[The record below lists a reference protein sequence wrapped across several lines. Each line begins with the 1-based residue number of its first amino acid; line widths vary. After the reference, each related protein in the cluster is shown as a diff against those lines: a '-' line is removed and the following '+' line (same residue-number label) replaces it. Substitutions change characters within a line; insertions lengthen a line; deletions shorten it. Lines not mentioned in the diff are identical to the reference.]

1 MSQYINFYIKEKSG
15 KRIPIGSYSRNSILF
30 NHFRDS
36 VTFEKTTL
44 LDNNVLEQIIHSME
58 NKVIEEKQLIS
69 GIQEHIKDICNYNN
83 SASEKDGLILSCR
96 ETIKEL
102 NEYIDEY
109 KYAMGVVRTY
119 YNINDS
125 LKYSE
130 EEEWEGIEA
139 GVEA

>member
-30 NHFRDS
+30 KQCREF
-36 VTFEKTTL
+36 VPFEKTTP
-44 LDNNVLEQIIHSME
+44 LDNNTMEKIICSME
-58 NKVIEEKQLIS
+58 NEVNAEQQLIS
-69 GIQEHIKDICNYNN
+69 SLQEHIKDICNYNN
-83 SASEKDGLILSCR
+83 SASEKDELILSYR
-96 ETIKEL
+96 ENIKEI
-102 NEYIDEY
+102 NKDIDEY
-109 KYAMGVVRTY
+109 KYAIGVIRTY
-119 YNINDS
+119 CDINDS

>member
-36 VTFEKTTL
+36 VPFEKTIL
-44 LDNNVLEQIIHSME
+44 LDNDVLEQIIHSME

-69 GIQEHIKDICNYNN
+69 DIQEHIKDICNYNN

-102 NEYIDEY
+102 NEYINSIS
-109 KYAMGVVRTY
+109 M
-119 YNINDS
+119 
-125 LKYSE
+125 
-130 EEEWEGIEA
+130 
-139 GVEA
+139 

>member
-36 VTFEKTTL
+36 VPFEKTTL
-44 LDNNVLEQIIHSME
+44 LDNNMLEQIIHSME
-58 NKVIEEKQLIS
+58 NKVIEGKQLIS
-69 GIQEHIKDICNYNN
+69 DIQEHIKDICSYNN

-102 NEYIDEY
+102 NEYINEY
-109 KYAMGVVRTY
+109 KYAMGVIRTY
-119 YNINDS
+119 CDINDS

>member
-15 KRIPIGSYSRNSILF
+15 KRIPIGSYSRNSALF

-36 VTFEKTTL
+36 VPFEKTIL
-44 LDNNVLEQIIHSME
+44 LDNDVLEQIIHSME

-69 GIQEHIKDICNYNN
+69 DIQEHIKDICNYNN

-119 YNINDS
+119 CDINDS

>member
-36 VTFEKTTL
+36 VPFEKTTL

-69 GIQEHIKDICNYNN
+69 DIQEHIKDICNYNN
-83 SASEKDGLILSCR
+83 IASEKDGLILSCR

-119 YNINDS
+119 CDINDS